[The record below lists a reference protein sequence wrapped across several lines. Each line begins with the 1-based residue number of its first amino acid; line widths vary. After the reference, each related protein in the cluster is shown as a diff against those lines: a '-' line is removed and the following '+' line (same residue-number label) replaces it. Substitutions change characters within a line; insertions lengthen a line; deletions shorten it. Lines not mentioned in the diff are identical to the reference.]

1 MGGDSSGSASRVVI
15 VDADPNQPIVAWA
28 KLPNKPA
35 RVFVVDGV
43 TEETVIDVIDAEAAD
58 APFVLVDLGVVARGA
73 ACLAGRLGV
82 GVEGLSLRMAL
93 G

>member
-1 MGGDSSGSASRVVI
+1 MRIQTSRSSLGRSFRT
-15 VDADPNQPIVAWA
+15 
-28 KLPNKPA
+28 KPA